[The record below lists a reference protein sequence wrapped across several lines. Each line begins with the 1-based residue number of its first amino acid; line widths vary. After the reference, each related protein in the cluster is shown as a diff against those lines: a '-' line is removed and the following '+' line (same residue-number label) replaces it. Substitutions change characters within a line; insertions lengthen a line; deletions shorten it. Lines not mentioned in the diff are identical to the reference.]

1 MYITKCKLYVNAL
14 SFALFS
20 TLIFV
25 SSASAQ
31 SGSVA
36 YEYDELGRL
45 KTSVRAAATTDCV
58 IDQTS
63 TYTYDAAGNRD
74 THQITGG
81 NTTCGMGVGFGFAHK
96 GANGSCISVDGGDIS
111 NGALPRRAVCANT
124 DVLKDRQIVRIPQGD
139 YFQLKLA
146 GHNKCLAAEN
156 AGIPTFVNNNGTWA
170 VTQTNGRLQVK
181 DCDTSDL
188 SLWKDINPTA
198 SRFDF
203 QLKDQGNGSLCL
215 SDWGHF
221 TPATWDFALW
231 YCDGSFSQHFE
242 SAEVKDTDAVSPVKI
257 AVSHV
262 TSQTESGS
270 ITFVVSREGNLNQ
283 TFALDYTTEDGSAL
297 AGADYISTSSSLS
310 FASGELTKTISVP
323 LIDDDLPE
331 GDEFFSLTVSTT
343 DPNIIFQPNT
353 GQGTITEDDISVAL
367 GFAHQGDPSR
377 CISVDNGN
385 ITNGAL
391 PRRRDCASTEPIADR
406 QFFLIGQPGGYFQL
420 KLTEHNKCLV
430 AEAAEISGSGKI
442 IIGDC
447 AIDDLSLWEDVS
459 TQSDRISFKLKDE
472 THGTYPQLCLSDWAH
487 VGSATWDFALWKC
500 DGSFSQHFETEE
512 VTDISAPNTV
522 DVSISDVTATDETQD
537 LTFAISRSGNT
548 AQSFSLDYITADGT
562 ALAGSDY
569 TSMSGAISFAVG
581 ETSKTITVPVLND
594 SLVENIE
601 YLSLALSTTDSNII
615 FLDSQGMGTIIDD
628 DVSTNA
634 PPVAVNDNVT
644 VDHLEEVLVNLLTND
659 TDPDGDSLTLVSVT
673 QPSNAVVTISN
684 TSGTVTVLGTSED
697 TTATFTY
704 VVSDGQGGTD
714 TGTVTVTV
722 NEGGMPF

>member
-14 SFALFS
+14 AFALSS
-20 TLIFV
+20 TLIFI

-31 SGSVA
+31 TGSVT

-45 KTSVRAAATTDCV
+45 TISKREAVTTDCA

-81 NTTCGMGVGFGFAHK
+81 NTTCGMGVGFGM
-96 GANGSCISVDGGDIS
+96 
-111 NGALPRRAVCANT
+111 
-124 DVLKDRQIVRIPQGD
+124 
-139 YFQLKLA
+139 
-146 GHNKCLAAEN
+146 
-156 AGIPTFVNNNGTWA
+156 
-170 VTQTNGRLQVK
+170 
-181 DCDTSDL
+181 
-188 SLWKDINPTA
+188 
-198 SRFDF
+198 
-203 QLKDQGNGSLCL
+203 
-215 SDWGHF
+215 
-221 TPATWDFALW
+221 
-231 YCDGSFSQHFE
+231 
-242 SAEVKDTDAVSPVKI
+242 
-257 AVSHV
+257 
-262 TSQTESGS
+262 
-270 ITFVVSREGNLNQ
+270 
-283 TFALDYTTEDGSAL
+283 
-297 AGADYISTSSSLS
+297 
-310 FASGELTKTISVP
+310 
-323 LIDDDLPE
+323 
-331 GDEFFSLTVSTT
+331 
-343 DPNIIFQPNT
+343 
-353 GQGTITEDDISVAL
+353 
-367 GFAHQGDPSR
+367 AHQGDDIR
-377 CISVDNGN
+377 CISTENGN

-391 PRRRDCASTEPIADR
+391 PRRAYCSSTEDLKDRQISLVPQSGDYFHLKLAGHNKCLVAEDAGLASEGEIILGDCSAGDLALWKDVSTTSNRVDFQLKDQSNGNLCLSDWSHVGWATWDFALWHCDGTYSQHFEVKEVNDTDAVNPVVISVSDVTSAAETGSLTFAVSRIGNTVQGFTLSYTTIAGTASAGSDFTTTSGDLIFAANELTKNVSIALLDDPLPEGEEHFNLAVSTTDSNITFADSQGTGTITDDDVSVALGFAHQGDLSRCISVDNGNTTNGALPRRKDCASTEPIADR

-442 IIGDC
+442 VIGDC
-447 AIDDLSLWEDVS
+447 AIDDLALWEDVS

-522 DVSISDVTATDETQD
+522 DVSISDVTATSETQD
-537 LTFAISRSGNT
+537 LTFVVSRTGNT
-548 AQSFSLDYITADGT
+548 AQSFSLDYATTDIT

-569 TSMSGAISFAVG
+569 TTMSGAISFAVG
-581 ETSKTITVPVLND
+581 ETSKSITVPVLND
-594 SLVENIE
+594 NVVENNE
-601 YLSLALSTTDSNII
+601 YLSLALSTTDANII

-644 VDHLEEVLVNLLTND
+644 IDHLEEALVNLLTND

-684 TSGTVTVLGTSED
+684 TSGIVTVLGTSED

-722 NEGGMPF
+722 NEGGLPF